1 MTDKECLLLKFHDE
15 VNMGHLEV
23 VQQLIGQGADV
34 NGKDALGNTPLMSA
48 AYTGQDDMVCILL
61 ASRADVTAKGF
72 DSKTAKDLAQE
83 LGHQKVLL
91 VLGEHGTGFK
101 AKATG

>member
-1 MTDKECLLLKFHDE
+1 MTDQECLLLKLQDE

-23 VQQLIGQGADV
+23 VQQLIEQGADV
-34 NGKDALGNTPLMSA
+34 NGKDALGNTPLMAA
-48 AYTGQDDMVCILL
+48 AYTGQDDMVGILL
-61 ASRADVTAKGF
+61 ASGADITAKGF

-91 VLGEHGTGFK
+91 IFGEHDTGF
-101 AKATG
+101 